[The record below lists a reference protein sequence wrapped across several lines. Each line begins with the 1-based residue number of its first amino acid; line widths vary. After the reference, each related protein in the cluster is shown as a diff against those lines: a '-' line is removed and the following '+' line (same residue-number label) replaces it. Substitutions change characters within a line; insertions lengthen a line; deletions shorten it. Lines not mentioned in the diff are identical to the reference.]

1 MKPQGADQDG
11 GDQDGG
17 DHVVVNGVPFNL
29 NAHIDID
36 VI

>member
-11 GDQDGG
+11 GEQDGG
-17 DHVVVNGVPFNL
+17 DHVVVNGVPCNL
-29 NAHIDID
+29 NAHLDID